1 MKIYVTAADKLVF
14 SRGSLKETASGGAD
28 VVDCELLRHG
38 KHTDTL
44 DVTAA
49 LFPCPLDR
57 ADRPDGRA
65 AAGPLYL
72 TSPVTL

>member
-14 SRGSLKETASGGAD
+14 SRGSLEETASGGAD
-28 VVDCELLRHG
+28 VADCELLWPG

-49 LFPCPLDR
+49 LFLGPLDR
-57 ADRPDGRA
+57 ADRLDSRA
-65 AAGPLYL
+65 ASGPLYL